1 MDGGPPAQAAP
12 DREPAVQPYAGKEVV
27 FGTRPEDIHDR
38 AFVPPG
44 IRAEPMTCQVDVTE
58 LMGNEIFVYLLT
70 GRAIHRSGYPRTQA
84 RVGNEMDVV
93 INMDNTHLFDRDTE
107 QAIR

>member
-1 MDGGPPAQAAP
+1 M
-12 DREPAVQPYAGKEVV
+12 VQPYAGKEVV
-27 FGTRPEDIHDR
+27 FGTRPEDVHDR
-38 AFVPPG
+38 EFVPPG
-44 IRAEPMTCQVDVTE
+44 IRAEPMTCNVDVTE

-70 GRAIHRSGYPRTQA
+70 GQKEFIARVDPRTQA

>member
-1 MDGGPPAQAAP
+1 M
-12 DREPAVQPYAGKEVV
+12 
-27 FGTRPEDIHDR
+27 
-38 AFVPPG
+38 
-44 IRAEPMTCQVDVTE
+44 DVTE

-70 GRAIHRSGYPRTQA
+70 GQKVFIARVDPRTKA